1 MSLFSNI
8 FPETASAED
17 IFNAD
22 PFSQQAS
29 PEEIEAALAAAQ
41 GNPTPTPTPVP
52 AQTPTPTPV
61 PVAQP
66 EPALSPTPIEEDKTE
81 SFPLNL
87 SVGPNTDKESE
98 EKSLGGAVTAAAS
111 AAADT
116 TLPTVA
122 ALAAFPKGA
131 AIAGAA
137 FSPTGPGAVVA
148 GVVGGLAASMA
159 AYWATDAAQN
169 AAFKYVSPESFNQFQ
184 AHLEKSKEDYPVS
197 SFVGETVVPMRVA
210 MKTSISG
217 LTEAVS
223 YSRQLLTGSADLSS
237 TVGKQQMENFMN
249 VVFGAGTEFGAEALR
264 QFQDEGRID
273 LALLGAATLVGA
285 GMNKPTKFG
294 KSLLGL
300 NPFDAKLPSDPIVNQ
315 SDEELAQALLDKLQ
329 SEQKTGNEPSFQEI
343 FDATRE
349 GGTSRPADGVP
360 DSATAAAEPTSPPIP
375 PKERTESQIKQDEED
390 AVAVNSFSKLITGKL
405 LDDPKV
411 EASAAEVMNLDALN
425 AAITREPEQA
435 IKALAIALKDSLKE
449 AKGSPLTFERRFK
462 EAEQWMKEHGFQER
476 VALLTKNAQ
485 SVSDLN
491 HQIIAARFMS
501 ERAIKNLE
509 AAELK
514 WRNSN
519 EEVDLAN
526 AVVAMQDLKKVLFPL
541 EQART
546 NWGRLGHAFRGLGPE
561 KQNLATVR
569 SMMKMANI
577 DDLSEL
583 SGERAE
589 QFMTQLGIA
598 LRSENPK
605 ALQRAL
611 NMTTGQ
617 LIYGAL
623 GEALTGAVMSP
634 THTTIINVVGGAG
647 ETLMTPISGTLGSLS
662 RLAMEVIKSPLKV
675 TPAMRQRAYEIEG
688 SVKYLAYITMRAKA
702 NMAVALDIIKN
713 SEPRFGV
720 KSSQLVEVRGGMP
733 VDRSQRVSDETKG
746 VGAAVARSI
755 YKKTGKIRT
764 QGFISSETFGIN
776 PNTNPL
782 GAVTADVLGETFR
795 VVHRGILAADEL
807 VKASNAYAAARSKFL
822 VEGRMKGL
830 KGDDLQ
836 KYIDER
842 TDMLLD
848 VNNRLY
854 TRERVQQE
862 VLAELKEEGVTGSEL
877 YPEMVR
883 RTNER
888 FDEGMGAMAEEA
900 EDWARQITYQSDL
913 GDYTTGTQSLGK
925 RFQKFMT
932 AVPSARIA
940 LGFYFIQSPVNMV
953 KMTGRYIPSAA
964 LLEQIGRIKLGDRT
978 LNKRFPMLENIQR
991 EYTEA
996 MLGKDEFRK
1005 NQAVG
1010 RQLMGIFFASAGYQ
1024 LAASGYTTGGGPQ
1037 STEGRKLWMSENVPY
1052 SFKIPKESKVGR
1064 FLSSSME
1071 AVGIKPDKE
1080 TGGHYFFEYK
1090 RIFEPAASFLMASAD
1105 MVDYMKR
1112 PEADERDIKEA
1123 SAAFAL
1129 TVGKQLSEKVY
1140 FNNIKQ
1146 MVDLITKLTEDGGT
1160 APQKILTYLGRRV
1173 APLGMPILE
1182 NRDPLQLE
1190 LTSFVQH
1197 IARRQPAWLRGKT
1210 FGEDYFLPRAYNLL
1224 GENIDAPLS
1233 NIPVIDFF
1241 NPFWIGSKPNDP
1253 LLTELNGLLYDWSAP
1268 EKHRV
1273 NVEGKMLDIRFLNY
1287 KNDNDIAAISS
1298 ASEEPTKFS
1307 YEKVVESLKDVPVN
1321 ERTNR
1326 LVKEYVSF
1334 GVTNLPE
1341 TNQDAYDRWQQNIGQ
1356 IKLGGRTL
1364 RESLEYLITTP
1375 KYKSLEG
1382 RVFRGEQNPKAA
1394 LVVEI
1399 ISDYRQAALR
1409 LTRLE
1414 YPELDMMLASKKMSN
1429 EFLKLGGKRE
1439 DISKGVEQLKAII
1452 NYPNENPV
1460 DKPDNK

>member
-1 MSLFSNI
+1 MSLLSNI
-8 FPETASAED
+8 FPETASSED

-22 PFSQQAS
+22 PFSKQAS
-29 PEEIEAALAAAQ
+29 PEEIEAALAAERGEPTPTPA
-41 GNPTPTPTPVP
+41 PTPTPTP
-52 AQTPTPTPV
+52 APTPV

-66 EPALSPTPIEEDKTE
+66 EPTLSPVPVGEDQAE

-98 EKSLGGAVTAAAS
+98 EKSIGGAVTAAAS

-159 AYWATDAAQN
+159 AYWATDAAKD
-169 AAFKYVSPESFNQFQ
+169 AAFNYVSPESFSQFQ

-197 SFVGETVVPMRVA
+197 TFVGQTVVPMRVA
-210 MKTSISG
+210 MKASVSG

-223 YSRQLLTGSADLSS
+223 YGRQLLTGSADLAS
-237 TVGKQQMENFMN
+237 TVGKKQMENFMN
-249 VVFGAGTEFGAEALR
+249 VVFGAGTELGGEALR
-264 QFQDEGRID
+264 QFQEEGRID
-273 LALLGAATLVGA
+273 FALLGAATLVGA

-294 KSLLGL
+294 QKLLGL
-300 NPFDAKLPSDPIVNQ
+300 NPFDSKLPSDPIVNQ
-315 SDEELAQALLDKLQ
+315 SDEELAQSLLDRLQ
-329 SEQKTGNEPSFQEI
+329 SDQQGGNQPSSQEL

-349 GGTSRPADGVP
+349 GGTSRPADEVP
-360 DSATAAAEPTSPPIP
+360 AAEPVSPPPP
-375 PKERTESQIKQDEED
+375 PKERTASQIKQDEED
-390 AVAVNSFSKLITGKL
+390 AAAVNSFSKLITGKL

-435 IKALAIALKDSLKE
+435 IKAIAIALKESLKE
-449 AKGSPLTFERRFK
+449 AKGSPLTFDRRFQ
-462 EAEQWMKEHGFQER
+462 EAKQWMKEHGYQER
-476 VALLTKNAQ
+476 VALLTKNAE

-491 HQIIAARFMS
+491 HQIIAARFMA

-519 EEVDLAN
+519 EEIDLAN

-546 NWGRLGHAFRGLGPE
+546 NWGRLGHAFRGLGPD

-589 QFMTQLGIA
+589 QFMVQLGLA

-605 ALQRAL
+605 AVQKAL

-617 LIYGAL
+617 LISGAL
-623 GEALTGAVMSP
+623 GEAITGAVMSP
-634 THTTIINVVGGAG
+634 AHTTLINVVGGAG
-647 ETLMTPISGTLGSLS
+647 ETLMTPISGTVGSLA
-662 RLAMEVIKSPLKV
+662 RLAMEVIKSPLKA
-675 TPAMRQRAYEIEG
+675 TPAMLQRAYEIEG
-688 SVKYLAYITMRAKA
+688 SVKYLAYVGMRAKA
-702 NMAVALDIIKN
+702 NLAVAFDIIKN

-720 KSSQLVEVRGGMP
+720 KSSQLVEIRGGMP
-733 VDRSQRVSDETKG
+733 VDRSQRVADETKG

-842 TDMLLD
+842 SNILLD
-848 VNNRLY
+848 ANNNLY

-862 VLAELKEEGVTGSEL
+862 VLAELKSEGVTGSEL
-877 YPEMVR
+877 YPEMVK

-900 EDWARQITYQSDL
+900 EAWARQITYQTDL

-925 RFQKFMT
+925 RFQKLMT
-932 AVPSARIA
+932 SIPSARIA

-953 KMTGRYIPSAA
+953 KMTGRYIPNAA
-964 LLEQIGRIKLGDRT
+964 LIELIGRVKVGDRT
-978 LNKRFPMLENIQR
+978 LKKRFPILENIQR
-991 EYTEA
+991 EHTEA

-1024 LAASGYTTGGGPQ
+1024 IAASGYTTGGGPQ
-1037 STEGRKLWMSENVPY
+1037 STEGRKAWMSENVPY

-1064 FLSSSME
+1064 FLSASME
-1071 AVGIKPDKE
+1071 TVGVKPDKE

-1090 RIFEPAASFLMASAD
+1090 RIFEPGASFLMASSD
-1105 MVDYMKR
+1105 LVDYMKR

-1129 TVGKQLSEKVY
+1129 IVGRQLSEKVY

-1146 MVDLITKLTEDGGT
+1146 MVDLVTKLTEDGGT
-1160 APQKILTYLGRRV
+1160 AGQKILTYLGRRV

-1224 GENIDAPLS
+1224 GENIDAPIS
-1233 NIPVIDFF
+1233 NIPVVDFF

-1253 LLTELNGLLYDWSAP
+1253 LLTELNSLFYDWSAP
-1268 EKHRV
+1268 EKYRV

-1287 KNDNDIAAISS
+1287 KNDNDIATINAS
-1298 ASEEPTKFS
+1298 SEEPTKFS
-1307 YEKVVESLKDVPVN
+1307 YEKVVESLKGVPVN
-1321 ERTNR
+1321 KRTTQ
-1326 LVKEYVSF
+1326 LVEEYNKY
-1334 GVTNLPE
+1334 GVTSLPE
-1341 TNQDAYDRWQQNIGQ
+1341 TNQDAYDRWQQNTGQ
-1356 IKLGGRTL
+1356 IKLGGKTL
-1364 RESLEYLITTP
+1364 RERLEMLITLPQYTN
-1375 KYKSLEG
+1375 LEK
-1382 RVFRGEQNPKAA
+1382 RVFKGEQNPRAA
-1394 LVVEI
+1394 LVVGV
-1399 ISDYRQAALR
+1399 ISEYRQAALG

-1414 YPELDMMLASKKMSN
+1414 YPELNMMLASKKVTN
-1429 EFLKLGGKRE
+1429 ELLRLGGKRE
-1439 DISKGVEQLKAII
+1439 DISTGLKKVKDLITF
-1452 NYPNENPV
+1452 PNENPV
-1460 DKPDNK
+1460 DKPNNK